1 MGHYAS
7 QCPETLE
14 DAQRMLEENTETG
27 TNMLQHATT
36 AGQSPEPTEEMLFA
50 ALNLDGG
57 EDTDTSF
64 IFVQDMRNVET
75 QHGG

>member
-27 TNMLQHATT
+27 TNMLHHATMDEQPT
-36 AGQSPEPTEEMLFA
+36 QPTEEMLFA
-50 ALNLDGG
+50 SLNIADM
-57 EDTDTSF
+57 EDNDTSF
-64 IFVQDMRNVET
+64 VFAQDVRNVET